1 MPPKRRAAKW
11 GAAEQQQQKR
21 ARSELVEL
29 VRKLTGISA
38 KAKAGAAQELRKRL
52 EQQSGDEMDQRIADA
67 GAIAPLVAL
76 LQEDDVQCKRKAA
89 RALGSLAAVAPAA
102 SSIRADFVLDGAIP
116 QLMVHLISED
126 DYIRDHCRSALDGL
140 KLTKVEHL
148 SLGSV
153 QLLRHLLSQASV
165 DNRAVVQRF
174 LDEALPSRTELDQ
187 AFPLFV
193 NRADGGN
200 VTGPTFSRL

>member
-76 LQEDDVQCKRKAA
+76 LQEDDVECKREAA
-89 RALGSLAAVAPAA
+89 RALWWIAEGDGLGQR
-102 SSIRADFVLDGAIP
+102 IADAGAIAP
-116 QLMVHLISED
+116 LVAMGRAE
-126 DYIRDHCRSALDGL
+126 CR
-140 KLTKVEHL
+140 E
-148 SLGSV
+148 SV
-153 QLLRHLLSQASV
+153 
-165 DNRAVVQRF
+165 
-174 LDEALPSRTELDQ
+174 
-187 AFPLFV
+187 
-193 NRADGGN
+193 
-200 VTGPTFSRL
+200 